1 LKVINILE
9 FIMKNIIKAA
19 LIATTLA
26 AGAVH
31 ASALSESDYP
41 FVPNAASIDAGQ
53 KVEQRMTKE
62 SSSPAVVVNSTKTR
76 KAVQQELLEYQQTH
90 GDVFI
95 SN

>member
-1 LKVINILE
+1 
-9 FIMKNIIKAA
+9 MKNIIKAA

-62 SSSPAVVVNSTKTR
+62 SSSPAVVVNSIKTR

>member
-1 LKVINILE
+1 
-9 FIMKNIIKAA
+9 MKNIIKAA
-19 LIATTLA
+19 FVATTLA

>member
-1 LKVINILE
+1 
-9 FIMKNIIKAA
+9 MKNIIKAA
-19 LIATTLA
+19 LIAITLA

>member
-1 LKVINILE
+1 
-9 FIMKNIIKAA
+9 M
-19 LIATTLA
+19 
-26 AGAVH
+26 
-31 ASALSESDYP
+31 SESDYP

>member
-1 LKVINILE
+1 
-9 FIMKNIIKAA
+9 MKNIIKAA

>member
-1 LKVINILE
+1 
-9 FIMKNIIKAA
+9 MKNIIKAA

-62 SSSPAVVVNSTKTR
+62 SSSPAVVVNSTKTP

>member
-1 LKVINILE
+1 
-9 FIMKNIIKAA
+9 MKNIIKAA

-53 KVEQRMTKE
+53 KVEQRMTK
-62 SSSPAVVVNSTKTR
+62 
-76 KAVQQELLEYQQTH
+76 
-90 GDVFI
+90 
-95 SN
+95 

>member
-1 LKVINILE
+1 
-9 FIMKNIIKAA
+9 MKNIIKVA

>member
-1 LKVINILE
+1 
-9 FIMKNIIKAA
+9 MKNIIKAA

-41 FVPNAASIDAGQ
+41 FVPNVASIDAGQ

>member
-1 LKVINILE
+1 
-9 FIMKNIIKAA
+9 MKNIIKAA
-19 LIATTLA
+19 LIGTTLA

>member
-1 LKVINILE
+1 
-9 FIMKNIIKAA
+9 MKNIIKAA

-31 ASALSESDYP
+31 ASALSESDYQ

-53 KVEQRMTKE
+53 KVEQRMTKD